1 MSDNDRSIK
10 PAMVEEFDKDF
21 LDYMRVVLLELR
33 NHNPFFGILA
43 TEMWIAGPTNS
54 ISTIGVSQ
62 RGVVVYNEKFMKG
75 LKVGELIAVLVHE
88 ALHVAL
94 DYWERFDGK
103 DPEIANWAHDFAIND
118 IIITGLG
125 TLHIK
130 RQKAESTTIKIEL
143 PKGGLY
149 DKKYSGASGEE
160 IYIILDEGVRERT
173 KQIREKIL
181 NQLQST
187 GTSAQKSRDDKI
199 NRELRKSVIDGLDVV
214 TQKKDRIKKELGRIK
229 DLDVERSD
237 FRDLIQSHQGFDFSA
252 PTEDVDR
259 ANNNPFERDADPS
272 NNKGAGSFENKPLES
287 SSHTHTPQP
296 DKPQQSE
303 NQQPPEGDQGNPEDA
318 QADQGPAPEQN
329 NPFDEANEKLN
340 KEMLESFQDYIEKEK
355 ERISDK
361 VDGKPESVPQK
372 QNLDAMSDKMDQVA
386 DDYIKDVT
394 KAREEGYEEPGE
406 QSDKTQEGQSQPGQP
421 GDESGEPAEGAGQ
434 PGQGQGD
441 GQGQPGQGQPGQGQP
456 GQGQGQG
463 SQPGQGQGD
472 GQGQPGQGQG
482 SEPGQGQ
489 GDGQGQPGQGQGSQ
503 PGQGQGQGQGDG
515 QGQPGQPD
523 QGQGSQPGQGQGQ
536 GQGDGQGQPGQGQ
549 GGQPGAGAPDQ
560 GQSMSEGKAKSNVA
574 DALENLQKDLENAL
588 RGKPNGSGLDGDMA
602 SGQDMMAN
610 GAWDRAMKELAEE
623 MGVGGMQGDIN
634 IDCSDIQGNPFKSED
649 KQKTKER
656 KRQMLQQAV
665 REDLMNG
672 GNGWGSMP
680 NWAKSEIQGILNPPL
695 RFTEKIKKTIGNY
708 GRPDQSTFK
717 RRNKRNSFGENTPL
731 LPGKKK
737 NTSRVYILMDTSGS
751 MFGSDEDVDN
761 LRMAMG
767 LVKNLARS
775 KGMEVLVVQCDAGV
789 TQVMTTQEA
798 LKSIDKR
805 RFDVVGKGGSDFT
818 EGFELIWKEMKDKD
832 PLFGAPIIVF
842 TDGGITVPA
851 APPKNLPRHQ
861 TLWIT
866 TPGQNAP
873 TKAWGE
879 HVIMKDL

>member
-1 MSDNDRSIK
+1 
-10 PAMVEEFDKDF
+10 
-21 LDYMRVVLLELR
+21 
-33 NHNPFFGILA
+33 
-43 TEMWIAGPTNS
+43 
-54 ISTIGVSQ
+54 
-62 RGVVVYNEKFMKG
+62 
-75 LKVGELIAVLVHE
+75 
-88 ALHVAL
+88 
-94 DYWERFDGK
+94 
-103 DPEIANWAHDFAIND
+103 
-118 IIITGLG
+118 
-125 TLHIK
+125 
-130 RQKAESTTIKIEL
+130 
-143 PKGGLY
+143 
-149 DKKYSGASGEE
+149 
-160 IYIILDEGVRERT
+160 
-173 KQIREKIL
+173 
-181 NQLQST
+181 
-187 GTSAQKSRDDKI
+187 
-199 NRELRKSVIDGLDVV
+199 
-214 TQKKDRIKKELGRIK
+214 
-229 DLDVERSD
+229 
-237 FRDLIQSHQGFDFSA
+237 
-252 PTEDVDR
+252 
-259 ANNNPFERDADPS
+259 
-272 NNKGAGSFENKPLES
+272 
-287 SSHTHTPQP
+287 
-296 DKPQQSE
+296 
-303 NQQPPEGDQGNPEDA
+303 
-318 QADQGPAPEQN
+318 
-329 NPFDEANEKLN
+329 
-340 KEMLESFQDYIEKEK
+340 
-355 ERISDK
+355 
-361 VDGKPESVPQK
+361 
-372 QNLDAMSDKMDQVA
+372 
-386 DDYIKDVT
+386 
-394 KAREEGYEEPGE
+394 
-406 QSDKTQEGQSQPGQP
+406 
-421 GDESGEPAEGAGQ
+421 
-434 PGQGQGD
+434 
-441 GQGQPGQGQPGQGQP
+441 
-456 GQGQGQG
+456 
-463 SQPGQGQGD
+463 
-472 GQGQPGQGQG
+472 
-482 SEPGQGQ
+482 
-489 GDGQGQPGQGQGSQ
+489 
-503 PGQGQGQGQGDG
+503 
-515 QGQPGQPD
+515 
-523 QGQGSQPGQGQGQ
+523 
-536 GQGDGQGQPGQGQ
+536 
-549 GGQPGAGAPDQ
+549 
-560 GQSMSEGKAKSNVA
+560 MSEGKAKSNVA

>member
-54 ISTIGVSQ
+54 IPTIGVSQ

-237 FRDLIQSHQGFDFSA
+237 FRDLIKSHQGFDFDA
-252 PTEDVDR
+252 PAEDVDR

-272 NNKGAGSFENKPLES
+272 NNKGAGSFENKPQES

-296 DKPQQSE
+296 DKPQQSDD
-303 NQQPPEGDQGNPEDA
+303 QQSPEGDQGNPEDA

-372 QNLDAMSDKMDQVA
+372 QNLDSMSDKMDQVA
-386 DDYIKDVT
+386 DDYISDVT

-406 QSDKTQEGQSQPGQP
+406 QSDKKQEGQSQPGQP
-421 GDESGEPAEGAGQ
+421 GDEAGEPAEGAGQPGQGQSESGQGQPSQDGQGQPGQGQTPSQSGQAPGEGDGQ

-441 GQGQPGQGQPGQGQP
+441 GQGQPGQGQ
-456 GQGQGQG
+456 
-463 SQPGQGQGD
+463 GD

-482 SEPGQGQ
+482 
-489 GDGQGQPGQGQGSQ
+489 GQPGQGQG
-503 PGQGQGQGQGDG
+503 
-515 QGQPGQPD
+515 GQP
-523 QGQGSQPGQGQGQ
+523 GQ